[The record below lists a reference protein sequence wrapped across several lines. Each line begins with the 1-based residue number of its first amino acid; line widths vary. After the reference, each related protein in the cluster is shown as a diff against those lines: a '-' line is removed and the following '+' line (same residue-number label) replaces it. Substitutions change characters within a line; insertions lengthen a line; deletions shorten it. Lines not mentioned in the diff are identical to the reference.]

1 MKPDMRD
8 LLAKLRRIGFEIWD
22 PLDLAEARVKGEPM
36 ADEYDR
42 YLQSAFSAAANSDDF
57 AAICAVLREAE
68 ILMGLENGG
77 SADCRDR
84 AARDILA
91 LARRPTDGPALN

>member
-1 MKPDMRD
+1 MKPDMHD
-8 LLAKLRRIGFEIWD
+8 LIAKLRRIGFEIWD

-42 YLQSAFSAAANSDDF
+42 YLQSAFSAAANNDDF

-77 SADCRDR
+77 PADSRER
-84 AARDILA
+84 AARDILG
-91 LARRPTDGPALN
+91 LARQPNDGPARN